1 MISHSNLLKLQLATQ
16 IHQKKENK
24 IETTRRIERQHQLNH
39 PDEYFDPEAL
49 LNKLNSQYKNTAPTH
64 NTSVAKLQSLLK
76 TPNSSSSASLKDL
89 MKDEAVVVPS
99 SEQISHDQ
107 NQEDGN
113 VSGTLNPKVKDTYI
127 SMTK

>member
-16 IHQKKENK
+16 IHQKKREQK
-24 IETTRRIERQHQLNH
+24 LKQQEELKRQHQLNH

-99 SEQISHDQ
+99 SEQIRHDQ

-113 VSGTLNPKVKDTYI
+113 VSGTLNPR
-127 SMTK
+127 